1 MTFAKPLVRAFVP
14 SGFFMLCLS
23 AYGQTQAAGAN
34 WQRVQQLPLHTQIHV
49 KADNKGRICSI
60 DSVDDG
66 HLSCSTGGVVKTRH
80 YTYQRSEI
88 KSIKL
93 PHYVRS
99 TLLGTTIG
107 AGAGAII
114 GFVGA
119 KNASDPSSSGA
130 AAGGAAVFF
139 GVIGA
144 VIGAVTDVTRGPT
157 VYRR

>member
-1 MTFAKPLVRAFVP
+1 MVCPFVP
-14 SGFFMLCLS
+14 SVCFMLCLS

-34 WQRVQQLPLHTQIHV
+34 WQRVQQLPLHTQIHI
-49 KADNKGRICSI
+49 KADSKDRVCSI
-60 DSVDDG
+60 DTVDEG
-66 HLSCSTGGVVKTRH
+66 HLSCSTGGVVKGRH

-99 TLLGTTIG
+99 TLLATAIG
-107 AGAGAII
+107 ASAGAIT
-114 GFVGA
+114 GFEA
-119 KNASDPSSSGA
+119 SKNSSEYSSQA
-130 AAGGAAVFF
+130 VAAGGGAVFF

-144 VIGAVTDVTRGPT
+144 VIGAVTDFTLGPT